1 MISSCEQDAAVVLA
15 LTIINTFIT
24 KTKLKSCYFLKASK
38 PHITAYEFYGRAMP
52 SSWLTKPINSSGV
65 N

>member
-1 MISSCEQDAAVVLA
+1 MISCCEQDAAVVLA

-38 PHITAYEFYGRAMP
+38 PHITAFEIYGRATL
-52 SSWLTKPINSSGV
+52 SSWSTKLINSSDV

>member
-1 MISSCEQDAAVVLA
+1 MISSCEQDDAVVLA

-24 KTKLKSCYFLKASK
+24 NTKLKSCYFLKAPK
-38 PHITAYEFYGRAMP
+38 PHITTYEIYERATL
-52 SSWLTKPINSSGV
+52 SSWSTKLINSSGV